1 MGTAVEIRGLSR
13 RYGEHVHALR
23 NTSLEVQAGEFLT
36 LLGPS
41 GSGKSTILKL
51 LAGLDQPSGG
61 DILINGRSVLNLPS
75 HRRNIGMVFQNYALF
90 PRLSVEENI
99 AFPLRVRNC
108 AAADIARQVDAVLNI
123 TRLEP
128 YRHRMPSELSGGQQQ
143 RVALARAIVFGPRI
157 LLMDEPLGALDRR
170 LREDMKLEIKRIQR
184 ELGITV
190 LFVTHDQDEA
200 LTLSD
205 RIAVMQDGALEQI
218 DTPVRLYTRPRNRF
232 VAGFVGE
239 ANILPCI
246 RREGMIWVAGEPLP
260 YQPAGFRGADC
271 WLMLRPEKVDM
282 TLDPVPGALPGQI
295 LETTFMGEITRY
307 LITAGG
313 VVMTVRRQ
321 NRTSMP
327 LEPGQQIHASWHPAD
342 AVLLQD

>member
-1 MGTAVEIRGLSR
+1 MQTSLELKGLSR

-23 NTSLEVQAGEFLT
+23 STSLVVEPGEFLT

-41 GSGKSTILKL
+41 GSGKSTILRL
-51 LAGLDQPSGG
+51 LAGLDRPSGG
-61 DILINGRSVLNLPS
+61 DILINGHSVLNQPS
-75 HRRNIGMVFQNYALF
+75 HRRDIGMVFQNYALF

-108 AAADIARQVDAVLNI
+108 PEADLRDRVRSALKM
-123 TRLEP
+123 TRLE
-128 YRHRMPSELSGGQQQ
+128 RFRSRMPAELSGGQQQ

-170 LREDMKLEIKRIQR
+170 LREDMKLEIKRIQQ

-205 RIAVMQDGALEQI
+205 RIAVMQDGALEQV

-232 VAGFVGE
+232 VA
-239 ANILPCI
+239 A
-246 RREGMIWVAGEPLP
+246 LP
-260 YQPAGFRGADC
+260 YRPAGFQGRDC
-271 WLMLRPEKVDM
+271 WVMLRPEKIDL
-282 TLDPVPGALPGQI
+282 TLDPVPGALPGRI
-295 LETTFMGEITRY
+295 LEVTFMGEITRY
-307 LITAGG
+307 LLQAGG
-313 VVMTVRRQ
+313 VVVTVRRQ
-321 NRTSMP
+321 NRMP
-327 LEPGQQIHASWHPAD
+327 AQLHPDQPVYVSWDPAD